1 MPGVGSVQV
10 NATTAAISRA
20 AARTGV
26 DFDYLIAQARIE
38 SGLDPKA
45 QARTSSARGLYQF
58 IDSTW
63 VRTIDRHG
71 AKHGLGWAGDA
82 VNGGRFVDPSL
93 RAEVLALRD
102 DPDVSALMAA
112 ELALDNRDG
121 LRATL
126 GREPDHSE
134 LYLAHFLG
142 LKGAQDFL
150 GALATH
156 PDAAADRIN
165 PAAARANRGIFY
177 EGGQARSVAGVMDAI
192 RGKMGTASA
201 ENAGSPAVVA
211 GTSEFMRLRQQ
222 FQPTSGM
229 AAGAT
234 YQEPIARPS
243 SMAETLRATFGN
255 GHELGERTGSRIAA
269 AYDKFRTF
277 AL

>member
-1 MPGVGSVQV
+1 MPGVASVQV
-10 NATTAAISRA
+10 SATTAAISRA
-20 AARTGV
+20 STRTGV
-26 DFDYLIAQARIE
+26 DFDYLVAQARIE

-63 VRTIDRHG
+63 LRTIDRHG
-71 AKHGLGWAGDA
+71 AKHGLAWAGDA
-82 VNGGRFVDPSL
+82 VHGGRVADPSL
-93 RAEVLALRD
+93 RAEVMALRD
-102 DPDVSALMAA
+102 NPDVSALMAA

-150 GALATH
+150 AALTTN
-156 PDAAADRIN
+156 PGAAADRIN

-177 EGGQARSVAGVMDAI
+177 QNGQPRSVSEVMEAVRNKMNAASGGAI
-192 RGKMGTASA
+192 
-201 ENAGSPAVVA
+201 EPPAQFA
-211 GTSEFMRLRQQ
+211 GTSEFMQLRQQ
-222 FQPTSGM
+222 FQPS
-229 AAGAT
+229 
-234 YQEPIARPS
+234 PRIARAPTQHEPMARS
-243 SMAETLRATFGN
+243 VSMAETLRSTFGN
-255 GHELGERTGSRIAA
+255 GNVLGERAGSRIAA